1 MSFAL
6 ISYLCYDASRKEVP
20 MNSLLEKGSI
30 IPLTFDIMFTEVFNN
45 QNNICI
51 LEEFI
56 ANYLNIPLPL
66 VEGNLKILSRRLFK
80 ENRYD
85 SKKEVDLLLDLN
97 GKKIN
102 IEMSNNNSMGVINRN
117 VVYLCKVHGEQLK
130 QSDYNYSHISETIQI
145 MFNNFNSQK
154 ELKTTWYLR
163 DEQGNILTNKIRIDI
178 INLVKGKDMC
188 YTYKKDVDYLIN
200 WCKLLTESKANNLLN
215 ISHKLMS
222 SKSTNVL
229 LKDINKL
236 NGDDEMVRLYT
247 KLSRREMEYNTFIEE
262 AKEKGFNQGKQE
274 GFESGKQEGLKK
286 GLEQGIE
293 QKSNEIAKN
302 MLIEK
307 IPLETISKITG
318 LSIEKIQELKNK

>member
-1 MSFAL
+1 
-6 ISYLCYDASRKEVP
+6 

-200 WCKLLTESKANNLLN
+200 WCKLLTESKANNLLD

>member
-200 WCKLLTESKANNLLN
+200 WCKLLTESKANNLLD

>member
-1 MSFAL
+1 
-6 ISYLCYDASRKEVP
+6 
-20 MNSLLEKGSI
+20 MNSLLEKGTI

-200 WCKLLTESKANNLLN
+200 WCKLLTESKANNLLD

-293 QKSNEIAKN
+293 QKSNEIVKN

-318 LSIEKIQELKNK
+318 LSIEKIEQLQNE

>member
-1 MSFAL
+1 
-6 ISYLCYDASRKEVP
+6 
-20 MNSLLEKGSI
+20 MNSLLEKGTI

-80 ENRYD
+80 ENRCD

-200 WCKLLTESKANNLLN
+200 WCKLLTESKANNLLD

>member
-1 MSFAL
+1 
-6 ISYLCYDASRKEVP
+6 
-20 MNSLLEKGSI
+20 
-30 IPLTFDIMFTEVFNN
+30 MFTEVFNN

-117 VVYLCKVHGEQLK
+117 IVYLCKVHGEQLK

-200 WCKLLTESKANNLLN
+200 WCKLLTESKANNLLD

-247 KLSRREMEYNTFIEE
+247 KLSRREM
-262 AKEKGFNQGKQE
+262 
-274 GFESGKQEGLKK
+274 
-286 GLEQGIE
+286 
-293 QKSNEIAKN
+293 
-302 MLIEK
+302 
-307 IPLETISKITG
+307 
-318 LSIEKIQELKNK
+318 

>member
-1 MSFAL
+1 
-6 ISYLCYDASRKEVP
+6 
-20 MNSLLEKGSI
+20 MNSLLEKGTI

-200 WCKLLTESKANNLLN
+200 WCKLLTESKANNLLD

>member
-1 MSFAL
+1 
-6 ISYLCYDASRKEVP
+6 
-20 MNSLLEKGSI
+20 MNSLLEKGTI

-80 ENRYD
+80 ENRCD

-102 IEMSNNNSMGVINRN
+102 IEMSNNNSMGVIDRN

-200 WCKLLTESKANNLLN
+200 WCKLLTESKANNLLD

>member
-6 ISYLCYDASRKEVP
+6 IPYLCYDASRKEVP

-200 WCKLLTESKANNLLN
+200 WCKLLTESKANNLLD

-318 LSIEKIQELKNK
+318 LSIEKIQELKSK

>member
-1 MSFAL
+1 
-6 ISYLCYDASRKEVP
+6 

-200 WCKLLTESKANNLLN
+200 WCKLLTESKANNLLD

-293 QKSNEIAKN
+293 QKSNEIVKN

-318 LSIEKIQELKNK
+318 LSIEKIEQLQNE

>member
-1 MSFAL
+1 
-6 ISYLCYDASRKEVP
+6 

-200 WCKLLTESKANNLLN
+200 WCKLLTESKANNLLD

-318 LSIEKIQELKNK
+318 LSIEKIQELKSK

>member
-1 MSFAL
+1 
-6 ISYLCYDASRKEVP
+6 

-200 WCKLLTESKANNLLN
+200 WCKLLTESKANNLLD

-293 QKSNEIAKN
+293 QKSNEIVKN

-307 IPLETISKITG
+307 IPLETISKITE

>member
-1 MSFAL
+1 
-6 ISYLCYDASRKEVP
+6 

-274 GFESGKQEGLKK
+274 GFESGKQEGFESGKQEGLKK
-286 GLEQGIE
+286 GLEQGIEQGIEQGLE

-318 LSIEKIQELKNK
+318 LSIEKVEQLQNE

>member
-1 MSFAL
+1 
-6 ISYLCYDASRKEVP
+6 
-20 MNSLLEKGSI
+20 
-30 IPLTFDIMFTEVFNN
+30 MFTEVFNN

-200 WCKLLTESKANNLLN
+200 WCKLLTESKANNLLD

-307 IPLETISKITG
+307 ISLETISKITG

>member
-1 MSFAL
+1 
-6 ISYLCYDASRKEVP
+6 

-80 ENRYD
+80 ENRCD

-200 WCKLLTESKANNLLN
+200 WCKLLTESKANNLLD

>member
-1 MSFAL
+1 
-6 ISYLCYDASRKEVP
+6 

-200 WCKLLTESKANNLLN
+200 WCKLLTESKANNLLD

-293 QKSNEIAKN
+293 QKSNEIVKN

>member
-154 ELKTTWYLR
+154 ELKTTWYLK

-200 WCKLLTESKANNLLN
+200 WCKLLTESKANNLLD

>member
-1 MSFAL
+1 
-6 ISYLCYDASRKEVP
+6 

>member
-20 MNSLLEKGSI
+20 MNSLLEKGTI

-200 WCKLLTESKANNLLN
+200 WCKLLTESKANNLLD

>member
-1 MSFAL
+1 
-6 ISYLCYDASRKEVP
+6 
-20 MNSLLEKGSI
+20 MNSLLEKGTI

-102 IEMSNNNSMGVINRN
+102 IEMSNNNSMGVIDRN

-200 WCKLLTESKANNLLN
+200 WCKLLTESKANNLLD

>member
-1 MSFAL
+1 
-6 ISYLCYDASRKEVP
+6 

-200 WCKLLTESKANNLLN
+200 WCKLLTESKANNLLD

-286 GLEQGIE
+286 GIEQGIE